1 MPQAFNR
8 QINIV
13 CKFSKCEKPRS
24 RINHKGRF
32 ICPFIL
38 RRIMQSFRGIL
49 EFWNEAGLLVSGLLA
64 IGYFGSRG
72 LLGWLPA
79 LLAIGVIIG
88 AIVVAWL
95 MSRPMDQSED
105 QGFYEERSGD
115 RGFNKFLVYLGLFI
129 WGAITFVYFGSLL

>member
-1 MPQAFNR
+1 M
-8 QINIV
+8 
-13 CKFSKCEKPRS
+13 E
-24 RINHKGRF
+24 
-32 ICPFIL
+32 
-38 RRIMQSFRGIL
+38 SFRGIL
-49 EFWNEAGLLVSGLLA
+49 EFWNEAGLLVSGLLT